1 MSFSRKLLTLGL
13 ILTVGPL
20 LTVLAVVQRTD
31 TRTERAAHDG
41 TVELARN
48 DLDHIVQL
56 VYLACDSLSQYAK
69 VLDTSGETRVNSA
82 AVTDLLDR
90 LAAMKV
96 GRTGY
101 VYILEAKGERRGSYV
116 LSLNRKR
123 DGESLWESRD
133 ADGKFFIQEIVNT
146 AVSLGPGETR
156 ELRYPWKN
164 AADPAPVMKVA
175 RFKYVPAMNWVVAA
189 SLPEPELLATSN
201 QIDDLVRSGNLTLG
215 VLVVAALLGCA
226 VSWQIFARRFGGQ
239 LDAIV
244 TELTDGSSQVVAAAG
259 QVAASAQA
267 LSQGATEEA
276 GSIEQT
282 AQSMEEMSA
291 MTRSNA
297 EHSRDAAAL
306 MSDVDTR
313 VAESNAALQEM
324 VASMRLIEQS
334 SEKVAHIIKA
344 IDEIAFQTNILALN
358 AAVEA
363 ARAGEAGMGFA
374 VVADEVRS
382 LAQRSAQAAKDTAQ
396 LIEESL
402 ANSRLGTAKV
412 TQVGEA
418 IGGITAGVGKA
429 KGLIDEVSAASSQ
442 QAQGIGQVTG
452 AIAKMEKVTQMMAG
466 NAEESAAASEELS
479 AQAESAMATIRHLEA
494 IVGAHYHGQPDARG
508 ARRGRGTQTRSG
520 EGQTQGHHE
529 RRPAA

>member
-1 MSFSRKLLTLGL
+1 MSFTRKLLTLGL
-13 ILTVGPL
+13 ILTLGPL
-20 LTVLAVVQRTD
+20 LTVLAVVRQTD

-56 VYLACDSLSQYAK
+56 VYLACDSLSRYA
-69 VLDTSGETRVNSA
+69 RVGQGADA
-82 AVTDLLDR
+82 AVDKAAVDDLLTR

-101 VYILEAKGERRGSYV
+101 VYILVANGDTRGTYV

-133 ADGKFFIQEIVNT
+133 AAGKYFIQEIVNT
-146 AVSLGPGETR
+146 AVRLGPNEAS

-164 AADPAPVMKVA
+164 AGDSAPVMKVA
-175 RFKYVPAMNWVVAA
+175 RFKYVPALNWVVAA

-201 QIDDLVRSGNLTLG
+201 SIDAMVSRANVLLAGV
-215 VLVVAALLGCA
+215 VLVALVGCI
-226 VSWQIFARRFGGQ
+226 VSWRVFSSRLGRQ
-239 LDAIV
+239 LDQVV
-244 TELTDGSSQVVAAAG
+244 TELTEGSTQVVAAAS
-259 QVAASAQA
+259 QVASAAQA
-267 LSQGATEEA
+267 LSRGATEEA
-276 GSIEQT
+276 GSIERT
-282 AQSMEEMSA
+282 AHSMEQMAS

-297 EHSRDAAAL
+297 EHSREAAAL
-306 MSDVDTR
+306 MTDVDGR
-313 VAESNAALQEM
+313 VTESNAALEQM
-324 VASMRLIEQS
+324 VGSMRLIEQS
-334 SEKVAHIIKA
+334 SQKVAHIIKA

-382 LAQRSAQAAKDTAQ
+382 LAQRSAQAAKDTTA

-402 ANSRLGTAKV
+402 ANSTLGAAKV
-412 TQVGEA
+412 SQVEA
-418 IGGITAGVGKA
+418 AIVGITSGVA
-429 KGLIDEVSAASSQ
+429 RVKGLIDEVSSASAQ
-442 QAQGIGQVTG
+442 QAEGIGQVSN
-452 AIAKMEKVTQMMAG
+452 AIAQIEKVTQMMAS

-479 AQAESAMATIRHLEA
+479 AQAETAMATLHRLEHL
-494 IVGAHYHGQPDARG
+494 VGAHVHGQAQRDAARVRANRG
-508 ARRGRGTQTRSG
+508 ETVD
-520 EGQTQGHHE
+520 QGHHE
-529 RRPAA
+529 RPAA